1 MLEDEIYQRVLTRI
15 LDFVSGRAR
24 TVSEVERKIDA
35 LLKGRTTEEVSQSIE
50 NKNIKIRVMEK
61 LSSLKLLSDFQYA
74 KDYLNEKVNSSSPVG
89 PGAVKKF
96 LYHKGVS
103 SELIKNTVSTFS
115 SQDEK
120 NAIEKLLERKM
131 RLVTKR
137 DLKTKNKI
145 IRFLLYRGFSSK
157 AIFPAVDTKFE
168 VK

>member
-15 LDFVSGRAR
+15 LDFVSRRAR
-24 TVSEVERKIDA
+24 TESEVERKIDA

-50 NKNIKIRVMEK
+50 NKNIKTRVMEK

-89 PGAVKKF
+89 PGAIKKF
-96 LYHKGVS
+96 LYRKGVS

-157 AIFPAVDTKFE
+157 PIFPQLTPNFKGN
-168 VK
+168 